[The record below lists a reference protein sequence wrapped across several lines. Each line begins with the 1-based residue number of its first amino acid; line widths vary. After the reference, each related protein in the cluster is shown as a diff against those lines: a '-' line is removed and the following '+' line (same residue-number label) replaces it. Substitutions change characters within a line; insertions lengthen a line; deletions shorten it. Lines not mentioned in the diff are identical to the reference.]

1 CSHCSR
7 QIDPFPAESDCRV
20 QSDAATYNEN
30 ITTPRLWSSGRTVR
44 ARRAEDDIGV
54 VVSRYI
60 TNRYRCSGLV
70 AATVAVYRNI
80 HRAELQIEYRRGWS
94 GRRKVCAAEYYV
106 GRACIC
112 QPRHSADSRP
122 RCMR

>member
-30 ITTPRLWSSGRTVR
+30 IATPRLWSSRRTIR
-44 ARRAEDDIGV
+44 ARRAQDDIGV

-60 TNRYRCSGLV
+60 TDRYRCSGLV
-70 AATVAVYRNI
+70 AAAVAVYRNI
-80 HRAELQIEYRRGWS
+80 HRAELQIEYCWGWS
-94 GRRKVCAAEYYV
+94 GRRKVCAAEYDV
-106 GRACIC
+106 GCACIY
-112 QPRHSADSRP
+112 QPRHSTDSRA